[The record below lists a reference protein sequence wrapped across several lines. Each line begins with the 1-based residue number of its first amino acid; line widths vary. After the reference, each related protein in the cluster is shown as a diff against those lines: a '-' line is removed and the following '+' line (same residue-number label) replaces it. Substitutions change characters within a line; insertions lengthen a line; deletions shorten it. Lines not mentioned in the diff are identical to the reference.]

1 VKSVAIRK
9 SQLLQAGV
17 VADNG
22 KTLDEIHAEEARS
35 DAEIKAKKAAAL
47 ASAMEDEDEE
57 EDSTPSIIDAAE
69 AMEPAS
75 EKAPAEEAP
84 AKEAP
89 AKEAPAEEAPA
100 EEAAPSADYDSMKV
114 AELKEL
120 LKAAGK
126 PVSGKKADLIARLN
140 E

>member
-1 VKSVAIRK
+1 
-9 SQLLQAGV
+9 
-17 VADNG
+17 
-22 KTLDEIHAEEARS
+22 
-35 DAEIKAKKAAAL
+35 
-47 ASAMEDEDEE
+47 MDEE
-57 EDSTPSIIDAAE
+57 EDDDSTPSIIDAAE

-75 EKAPAEEAP
+75 EKAPAEKAPAEKAPAEKAPAEKAP
-84 AKEAP
+84 AKKAP
-89 AKEAPAEEAPA
+89 AKK
-100 EEAAPSADYDSMKV
+100 EAAPSADYDSMKV

>member
-1 VKSVAIRK
+1 
-9 SQLLQAGV
+9 
-17 VADNG
+17 
-22 KTLDEIHAEEARS
+22 
-35 DAEIKAKKAAAL
+35 
-47 ASAMEDEDEE
+47 
-57 EDSTPSIIDAAE
+57 
-69 AMEPAS
+69 MEPAS
-75 EKAPAEEAP
+75 DKAPAAE
-84 AKEAP
+84 
-89 AKEAPAEEAPA
+89 EAPAEEAPA